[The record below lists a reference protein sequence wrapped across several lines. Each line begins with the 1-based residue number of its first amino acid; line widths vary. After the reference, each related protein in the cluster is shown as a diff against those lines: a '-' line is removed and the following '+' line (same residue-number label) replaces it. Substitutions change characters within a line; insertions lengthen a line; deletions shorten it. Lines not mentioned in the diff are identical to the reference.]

1 MSVSRYFVPLHRGC
15 HISHPLF
22 MAKVLRTL
30 APVDSMS
37 GMVGKRDETVSNK
50 AFIINLKKVGN
61 VKNGGAPFMYF
72 SLRQNDRKTKPS
84 TAELSNRYKFGAVS
98 KAVAARLINPE
109 YIEIDQSE
117 FNKQDRYKTMQTYLF
132 AKLYQEYDNE

>member
-1 MSVSRYFVPLHRGC
+1 
-15 HISHPLF
+15 
-22 MAKVLRTL
+22 MAKILRTL

-61 VKNGGAPFMYF
+61 AHNGGAPFMYF

-84 TAELSNRYKFGAVS
+84 TAEIALREKFAQAAKDAS
-98 KAVAARLINPE
+98 ARLINPE
-109 YIEIDQSE
+109 FIQKDQYDFS
-117 FNKQDRYKTMQTYLF
+117 KQDKYTSLYGYVF
-132 AKLYQEYDNE
+132 ALCYFGEENS